1 MLHSDWFKRG
11 VGQAD
16 THIVATM
23 RVSDSEGTMKKF
35 SFKLAALQ
43 RLRHQEEEL
52 VQSELAAALRQEA
65 GIKETITSHR
75 AAEQDLY
82 DYVRT
87 SELSA
92 AELDHVAKY
101 GALQR
106 QRIIDA
112 QIELMRHEETT
123 ARIREKLTIARQQR
137 EAIDRLEERHRER
150 HRVEMEQ
157 EWARELDDI
166 AMQRTAREMAGAG
179 VPTST
184 LAGEVTV

>member
-1 MLHSDWFKRG
+1 
-11 VGQAD
+11 
-16 THIVATM
+16 
-23 RVSDSEGTMKKF
+23 MKKF

-52 VQSELAAALRQEA
+52 VQSELAAALRHEV
-65 GIKETITSHR
+65 GIVETINTHR
-75 AAEQDLY
+75 SAEQDLY

-87 SELSA
+87 NDLSA
-92 AELDHVAKY
+92 AEMDHVAKY

-112 QIELMRHEETT
+112 QIELMRQEETT
-123 ARIREKLTIARQQR
+123 TRIREKLTVARQQR

-150 HRVEMEQ
+150 HRIEMEQ

-166 AMQRTAREMAGAG
+166 AMQRTARGIAGSG
-179 VPTST
+179 VLTST
-184 LAGEVTV
+184 LAGEVTP